1 VSAHAQAPPGQP
13 LVEMTG
19 ISKRYPGVTALDR
32 VALVLYAGEI
42 HALAGE
48 NGSGKSTLAKIL
60 YGAVRPDSGSI
71 RIAGNDVAF
80 GSPRQAHN
88 HGVVAISQE
97 LTLAPSLTVAENVLL
112 GHLPLTR
119 LKTIDWRVARKRAMQ
134 ALDQLDVH
142 VDPRERVS
150 DLSVELQ
157 QEIEI
162 ARALSAEFRILIL
175 DEATSS
181 LSEAATVRLIAKL
194 EQLRRQGTAI
204 VFISHRLRELY
215 QCADKAT
222 VLRDGALVGQYP
234 LPLTSESELVRRM
247 VGRPITDLY
256 HRRRV
261 GLGETLLSVRGLAA
275 PDRNLFGA
283 SFDVRRG
290 EIVGVA
296 GLVGSGKA
304 ELGLALAGAI
314 PSTGDVIVDGR
325 PVRLDSPWRAQ
336 EAGVAFVPDDRKRDA
351 LLHTRTVRHNM
362 SIAWLSELVRA
373 GVLSS
378 RTERRM
384 TRTAAKRFAIRAN
397 SLDARITEL
406 SGGNQQKVILSR
418 WFALDHPVLVL
429 SEPTRGIDVGAKS
442 DVYGFIQ
449 EMAEEGRA
457 IVMIS
462 SELPELLGVA
472 NRILVMFRGHIHGEF
487 DALSTTEEQ
496 VAHVALTGSSE
507 VAA

>member
-1 VSAHAQAPPGQP
+1 VSADAGTPSRQL
-13 LVEMTG
+13 LVEMMD

-60 YGAVRPDSGSI
+60 YGAVRADSGTI
-71 RIAGNDVAF
+71 RIDGHDVSF
-80 GSPRQAHN
+80 GSPRQAQN

-97 LTLAPSLTVAENVLL
+97 LTLAPSLSVTENVLL
-112 GHLPLTR
+112 GRLPRTR
-119 LKTIDWRVARKRAMQ
+119 LKAIDWRVARKQAME
-134 ALDQLDVH
+134 ALEQLDVD
-142 VDPRERVS
+142 VDPGERVG

-157 QEIEI
+157 QEVEI
-162 ARALSAEFRILIL
+162 ARALAAEPRILVL

-181 LSEAATVRLIAKL
+181 LSEAATARLMTKL
-194 EQLRRQGTAI
+194 DELRREGVAI

-215 QCADKAT
+215 QCADSAT

-234 LPLTSESELVRRM
+234 LPLTSETELVRRM

-256 HRRRV
+256 HRRHV
-261 GLGETLLSVRGLAA
+261 ALGETLLSVRGLTA
-275 PDRNLFGA
+275 PDRSLFDA
-283 SFDVRRG
+283 TFDVRRG
-290 EIVGVA
+290 EIVGIA

-314 PSTGDVIVDGR
+314 PSTGDVRIDGR
-325 PVRLDSPWRAQ
+325 PVRFDSPWRAQ
-336 EAGVAFVPDDRKRDA
+336 GAGVAFVPDDRKRDA
-351 LLHTRTVRHNM
+351 LLPTRSVRHNM
-362 SIAWLSELVRA
+362 SIAWLTELVRG

-384 TRTAAKRFAIRAN
+384 TRNAANRFAIRAQ
-397 SLDARITEL
+397 SLDGPITEL
-406 SGGNQQKVILSR
+406 SGGNQQKVVLSR
-418 WFALDHPVLVL
+418 WFALDHRVLVL
-429 SEPTRGIDVGAKS
+429 SEPTRDIDVGAKS
-442 DVYGFIQ
+442 DVYAFIQ
-449 EMAEEGRA
+449 QMAEDGRA

-472 NRILVMFRGHIHGEF
+472 SRILVMFRGYVRSEF
-487 DALSTTEEQ
+487 DARDATEEE
-496 VAHVALTGSSE
+496 VAHVALTGSRQ